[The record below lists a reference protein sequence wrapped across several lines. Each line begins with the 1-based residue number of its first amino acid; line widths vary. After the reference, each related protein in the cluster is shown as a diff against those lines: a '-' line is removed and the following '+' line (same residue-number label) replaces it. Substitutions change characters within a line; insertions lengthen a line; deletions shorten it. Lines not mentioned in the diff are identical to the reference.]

1 MEESWYSS
9 TKEFFS
15 NLSLQHQRNLFAL
28 GEKRALEKDEMVF
41 HIGSPSDDIFLLLDG
56 RVKIYE
62 LSREGKELILWFC
75 FPGELFGLAEV
86 VRRESREVNAEACSY
101 VELLVIRH
109 ADFEQYLTNNPEIAM
124 HVIGLLSRCLRELGD
139 VLLNLASDDVTSR
152 VIKLITRL
160 STRYGKPFE
169 NGIYLDIPL
178 THQEMADMIG
188 TSRQTVTTVLG
199 ALRRKGILRT
209 EQRNIYIQNSEW
221 LESFTGKCERERR
234 TGQNQKEPI
243 NVATIKPIL

>member
-1 MEESWYSS
+1 MGENGSS
-9 TKEFFS
+9 QSKEFLSTISS
-15 NLSLQHQRNLFAL
+15 NEQRDLFAI
-28 GEKRALEKDEMVF
+28 GEKRCFEKDEMIF
-41 HIGSPSDDIFLLLDG
+41 HVGSPSDDIYILLDG

-86 VRRESREVNAEACSY
+86 VKRKFREVNAQACSH
-101 VELLVIRH
+101 VEMLVIKY
-109 ADFEQYLTNNPEIAM
+109 AYFEQFLYDHPAVAM
-124 HVIGLLSRCLRELGD
+124 NVISLLSNRLRELGD

-160 STRYGKPFE
+160 SARYGKPFE
-169 NGIYLDIPL
+169 NSIYLDIPL

-199 ALRRKGILRT
+199 NLRRKGILRT

-221 LESFTGKCERERR
+221 LESFAGKADGLRLH
-234 TGQNQKEPI
+234 QNSNLTKI
-243 NVATIKPIL
+243 A